1 MSQKPAFSLLQ
12 PSGVKIEYK
21 ILPEQVM
28 HDLGLDAFCKEISG
42 DATERRMI
50 ANVLSKISSDPAV
63 SVYRRQIF
71 GDIYRFQ
78 RHTIHERCSGNNSCI
93 IIDLALID
101 SFKLS
106 LVLVYKS
113 FVFETSGIIDNEIE
127 LFISSFKL

>member
-63 SVYRRQIF
+63 SDRP
-71 GDIYRFQ
+71 
-78 RHTIHERCSGNNSCI
+78 HTV
-93 IIDLALID
+93 IDFFSSVEAHDNICHLAVGKVHDLI
-101 SFKLS
+101 
-106 LVLVYKS
+106 V
-113 FVFETSGIIDNEIE
+113 
-127 LFISSFKL
+127 